1 MEEREHL
8 ATRLGFI
15 LVSAGCA
22 IGIGNVWRF
31 PFITGRYGGAAFVV
45 VYLIFLVILGLPVM
59 VAEFSM
65 GRASRL
71 NLAGAMRALEPKG
84 SKWHIYGYI
93 GIFGNLLLMMFYTT
107 VAGWFFAYFYHT
119 ALGHFVGLAPGEV
132 GAAFNTFLGNT
143 PELIGWMTLVVAL
156 GFGVCALGLQKG
168 VEKVTKVL
176 MSGLFVLM
184 VVLIIRAVTL
194 PGAGAGI
201 SFYLKPDFSSLS
213 WEGVYAAMGQAF
225 FTLSLGI
232 GSMLIFG
239 SYIGKERSLAGES
252 INILLLDTLVALMA
266 GMIIFPTCAAF
277 GVDVSAGPGLIFVTL
292 PNIFN
297 AMLGGQFWGALF
309 FIFLVFAAM
318 TTVIAVFENLVAF
331 VMDEWHWSRKKATLI
346 DGVVVFIASLP
357 CALSFGPWSGFQPLG
372 AGTGILDLEDFIVSN
387 NLLPLGALI
396 FILFCTARFGWG
408 WSNFLK
414 EANTGV
420 GIKFPAWVKGYM
432 SYILPIII
440 AFIFIVGHISMFGR

>member
-1 MEEREHL
+1 MVEEREHL

-65 GRASRL
+65 GRASQL

-107 VAGWFFAYFYHT
+107 VAGWFFAYFFHT
-119 ALGHFVGLAPGEV
+119 ALGHFAGLSPDEV
-132 GAAFNTFLGNT
+132 GAALNTFLGNT
-143 PELIGWMTLVVAL
+143 PELIGWMTLAVVL
-156 GFGVCALGLQKG
+156 GFGVCALGVQKG
-168 VEKVTKVL
+168 VERVTKVL
-176 MSGLFVLM
+176 MCGLFLFM
-184 VVLIIRAVTL
+184 IVLIFRAVTL

-201 SFYLKPDFSSLS
+201 SFYLKPDFANLS

-239 SYIGKERSLAGES
+239 SYIRKERSLTGES
-252 INILLLDTLVALMA
+252 INILLLDALVALMA

-277 GVDVSAGPGLIFVTL
+277 DVDAGAGPGLIFVTL

-297 AMLGGQFWGALF
+297 AMPGGYFWGAF
-309 FIFLVFAAM
+309 FFVFLVFAAM
-318 TTVIAVFENLVAF
+318 TTIIAVFENLVAF
-331 VMDEWHWSRKKATLI
+331 TMDEWHWSRKKATLI
-346 DGVVVFIASLP
+346 DGLIMFIASLP
-357 CALSFGPWSGFQPLG
+357 CALGFGPWSGFQPLG
-372 AGTGILDLEDFIVSN
+372 PGTAILDLEDFIVST
-387 NLLPLGALI
+387 NLLPIGSLI
-396 FILFCTARFGWG
+396 FVLFCTVKFGWG
-408 WSNFLK
+408 GDNFLK

-420 GIKFPAWVKGYM
+420 GIKCPVWIKWYM
-432 SYILPIII
+432 KYILPVIIV
-440 AFIFIVGHISMFGR
+440 FIFIMGYISMFG